1 MKILVIGANGM
12 LGNDLMKTG
21 RSISRHEVVPATHSD
36 LEITDPESTRG
47 FIDHVRPRLVI
58 LSAAY
63 TRVADCETNQR
74 HAMAVNGEGTKNVAL
89 ACREAK
95 ARLFYISTDYV
106 FDGKKKKPFTEDD
119 PTSPISVYGE
129 SKLKGEQAIQE
140 LLEDYLIIRT
150 SWLYGVHGDNFVDTM
165 LRKAEAKSELKV
177 VNDQVG
183 SPTYTMDL
191 AEALI
196 ALAGRD
202 VKGILN
208 VTNTGHCSWYE
219 FALKIFEMRGVRGAT
234 VRPVSSEEF
243 DAPAARPANS
253 VLSPERY
260 RKVTGGALR
269 HWHEGLAAFLEER
282 RKLHVVH

>member
-12 LGNDLMKTG
+12 LGHDLMKTG
-21 RSISRHEVVPATHSD
+21 RAGGRHEIVPATHSD
-36 LEITDPESTRG
+36 LEITDPQSTRG

-63 TRVADCETNQR
+63 TRVDDCQTNQR
-74 HAMAVNGEGTKNVAL
+74 HAMAVNGEGPRNVAE
-89 ACREAK
+89 ACRDAK
-95 ARLFYISTDYV
+95 ARLFYISSDYV
-106 FDGKKKKPFTEDD
+106 FDGKKKKPYREDD
-119 PTSPISVYGE
+119 PTSPINVYGE
-129 SKLKGEQAIQE
+129 SKLKGEQAIRE
-140 LLEDYLIIRT
+140 TLDDHLIVRT

-165 LRKAEAKSELKV
+165 LRLAENKKELKV
-177 VNDQVG
+177 VDDQAG

-196 ALAGRD
+196 ALAGND

-208 VTNTGHCSWYE
+208 VTNTGRCSWYE
-219 FALKIFEMRGVRGAT
+219 FALKIFELRGVRGIT
-234 VRPVSSEEF
+234 VRAVSSAEF
-243 DAPAARPANS
+243 NAPAARPANS

-260 RKVTGGALR
+260 RKVTGSALR

-282 RKLHVVH
+282 RKFHVAH

>member
-12 LGNDLMKTG
+12 LGNDLMKRG
-21 RSISRHEVVPATHSD
+21 RASARHEVVPATHSD
-36 LEITDPESTRG
+36 LEITDSNSTQG
-47 FIDHVRPRLVI
+47 FIDHVRPKLVI

-63 TRVADCETNQR
+63 TRVDDCETNQR
-74 HAMAVNGEGTKNVAL
+74 HAMAVNGEGARNVAE
-89 ACREAK
+89 ACRKAK
-95 ARLFYISTDYV
+95 ARLFYISSDYV

-119 PTSPISVYGE
+119 PTSPINVYGE

-165 LRKAEAKSELKV
+165 LRLAEAKSKLKV
-177 VNDQVG
+177 VDDQIG

-196 ALAGRD
+196 ELAGND

-219 FALKIFEMRGVRGAT
+219 FALKIFEMRGVRGVT
-234 VRPVSSEEF
+234 VSPVSTAEF
-243 DAPAARPANS
+243 NAPAVRPANS
-253 VLSPERY
+253 VLSSERY
-260 RKVTGGALR
+260 RKITGSTLR

-282 RKLHVVH
+282 RKLHAVH